1 MISKRSPGVAYSIT
15 VRAEYPN
22 IPGMLGEITSA
33 IGKSAGDA
41 RAIDVVQV
49 ETNIMTRD
57 FTINTFDLGH
67 SDLVVESIKNVSK
80 SAITTGVAR
89 RKKNIDEIYASFK
102 PKRWF
107 GSLSF

>member
-22 IPGMLGEITSA
+22 IPGMLGEITSV
-33 IGKSAGDA
+33 IGKSGGDA

-57 FTINTFDLGH
+57 FTINTSDLGH
-67 SDLVVESIKNVSK
+67 LDVVVESIKNVSK

-102 PKRWF
+102 PKR
-107 GSLSF
+107 

>member
-1 MISKRSPGVAYSIT
+1 MISKRSPGVAHSIT

-33 IGKSAGDA
+33 IGKSGVDA
-41 RAIDVVQV
+41 RAIDVVQA

-57 FTINTFDLGH
+57 FTINTSDLGH

-102 PKRWF
+102 PKR
-107 GSLSF
+107 